1 MHKIPYSGRGLVP
14 FYSRSEVKDV
24 ISYLKFAY
32 NESDYLALSRI
43 INVPKRGIGDS
54 SLKKIKELLKQHFL
68 SDIISNEELLHQT
81 RLSNKSK
88 NELLKFFRLIE
99 AIREKVLTDSSP
111 GSVIDFII
119 KAAQYKSYLENVCQN
134 DNTLNSKKSNLDE
147 LVFLASAYNSV
158 TDFLNST
165 ALDDTMG
172 DDKEDTDKISLMT
185 MHSSKGLEYKVV
197 FIIGADDESMP
208 HSLSHK
214 NIEDIEE
221 ERRLFYVAMTRAKNN
236 LLICYPKLAE
246 VQYGSKKS
254 VSMSRFIKE
263 IPDKYICFS
272 RY

>member
-1 MHKIPYSGRGLVP
+1 M
-14 FYSRSEVKDV
+14 
-24 ISYLKFAY
+24 
-32 NESDYLALSRI
+32 
-43 INVPKRGIGDS
+43 
-54 SLKKIKELLKQHFL
+54 
-68 SDIISNEELLHQT
+68 
-81 RLSNKSK
+81 
-88 NELLKFFRLIE
+88 
-99 AIREKVLTDSSP
+99 
-111 GSVIDFII
+111 
-119 KAAQYKSYLENVCQN
+119 
-134 DNTLNSKKSNLDE
+134 
-147 LVFLASAYNSV
+147 ASAYNSV
-158 TDFLNST
+158 TDFLSST
-165 ALDDTMG
+165 ALDETTG
-172 DDKEDTDKISLMT
+172 DDIEDTDSISIMT

-246 VQYGSKKS
+246 AQYGSKKS